1 MHELTHKEQE
11 CLGDCNFFN
20 VQHCMTRGFQAVIP
34 NAVMVIS
41 QALKSI
47 QERYG
52 TRADYLQVF
61 TYVSVGVPLT
71 KIYAVHDGEHVVFM
85 LADEY

>member
-1 MHELTHKEQE
+1 MHELTHKE
-11 CLGDCNFFN
+11 
-20 VQHCMTRGFQAVIP
+20 
-34 NAVMVIS
+34 
-41 QALKSI
+41 

-61 TYVSVGVPLT
+61 TCVSVGVPLT